1 MQTDKKIHLTVIQ
14 NGIGAPLD
22 APIHVPTPAAL
33 DGRKMLSL
41 ERPPEGSGPQRASSY
56 VVYVDLPDD
65 SEHMLLTHAYT
76 GAYDRVS
83 RRVATYVRSLEPV
96 HAPKPLYG
104 TWSPE
109 PPVDGNVIAPA
120 ADTIERLRRRGYL
133 TCMTQEEEETYFTYV
148 ASRLHHVSLQ
158 RQPGYVLMPTYQCNL
173 RCSYCFQD
181 HMRTNPA
188 YRHLLTS
195 MDPPMVDR
203 IWRGMDQIDL
213 AHGLDLDHRLPR
225 GITLFGGEPLLAES
239 RPIIDYIMK
248 KAHETGGAHF
258 SAVSNATD
266 LHVYRDVLGPGGIAA
281 IQVTID
287 GPPREHD
294 QRRIYADGSGSFER
308 IAENVTMA
316 LECGTTISL
325 RMNVD
330 RDNVAQLP
338 ELAEEFQRR
347 GWDQSPNF
355 SAYVAA
361 VHAAT
366 NNVDKRSTLN
376 SWELGQA
383 IADLQRRFP
392 AMALIATPDDG
403 LLQRT
408 RMLFEK
414 RGDPL
419 PLLRSSF
426 CGAHTTMYVIDPFA
440 DIYACW
446 ERTGEPATRIGAIA
460 EDGEVRI
467 NSALFN
473 TWRRRNVTTNPVCR
487 KCRYATYCGGGCA
500 AYAEQQHGDMFT
512 NFCDGFGKR
521 FRESVAHA
529 YADFVS
535 GVKRPR
541 ATAAGVCDL

>member
-1 MQTDKKIHLTVIQ
+1 
-14 NGIGAPLD
+14 
-22 APIHVPTPAAL
+22 
-33 DGRKMLSL
+33 
-41 ERPPEGSGPQRASSY
+41 
-56 VVYVDLPDD
+56 
-65 SEHMLLTHAYT
+65 
-76 GAYDRVS
+76 
-83 RRVATYVRSLEPV
+83 
-96 HAPKPLYG
+96 
-104 TWSPE
+104 
-109 PPVDGNVIAPA
+109 
-120 ADTIERLRRRGYL
+120 
-133 TCMTQEEEETYFTYV
+133 
-148 ASRLHHVSLQ
+148 
-158 RQPGYVLMPTYQCNL
+158 MPTYQCNL
-173 RCSYCFQD
+173 RCPYCFQD

-195 MDPPMVDR
+195 MDQPMVDR

-225 GITLFGGEPLLAES
+225 AITLFGGEPLLAES
-239 RPIIDYIMK
+239 RPIIDYLMK
-248 KAHETGGAHF
+248 KARETGGAHF

-294 QRRIYADGSGSFER
+294 QRRIYADGSGSFDR
-308 IAENVTMA
+308 IAENVTLA
-316 LECGTTISL
+316 LECGTKISL

-330 RDNVAQLP
+330 RGNVVQLP

-347 GWDQSPNF
+347 GWTGHRTSPPMSPRSTPPRTTWTSARRSIAGNSARQSPIC
-355 SAYVAA
+355 S
-361 VHAAT
+361 
-366 NNVDKRSTLN
+366 DGS
-376 SWELGQA
+376 
-383 IADLQRRFP
+383 LQWP
-392 AMALIATPDDG
+392 SSQPQTTACW
-403 LLQRT
+403 QRT

-414 RGDPL
+414 RSDPL

-460 EDGEVRI
+460 EDGTVRT

-487 KCRYATYCGGGCA
+487 KCRYATYCGGGGA

-521 FRESVAHA
+521 FRENVAHA

-541 ATAAGVCDL
+541 AAATSVCDL